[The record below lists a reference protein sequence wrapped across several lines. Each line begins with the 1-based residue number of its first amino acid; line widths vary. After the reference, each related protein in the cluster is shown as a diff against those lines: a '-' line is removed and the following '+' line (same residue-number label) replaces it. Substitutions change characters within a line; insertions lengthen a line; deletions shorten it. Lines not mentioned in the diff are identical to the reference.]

1 MLHSALQQPA
11 VPGAYIS
18 YLARAFD
25 DHAGLVAGTPLDPAR
40 LGALVEPVSVSQ
52 LLRIVGNA
60 NALATA
66 PDWYLPWAKGMAE
79 HFHGP
84 VTIALL
90 TAPTLGAGLDA
101 FVRHMPQRVPYLL
114 WRGTRVRGRYHCE
127 LVELID
133 LGTARQVLIESPIL
147 CMHEYVRT
155 IRGGRVSGAHVELRY
170 PRTSHAEH
178 YAGYFECPVRF
189 DAPHNAMV
197 FPEDWLD
204 TPNAGFDAAG
214 FRMALRQCAQA
225 ASAREENPLLAARRC
240 VQTWI
245 DERIE
250 GGAPPSLQA
259 LAVRLHVSPRTLVR
273 RLGNAG
279 TTYQA
284 MLDEIQFE
292 RARGLLARRD
302 WRLAGIA
309 RELGFHDAASFTRS
323 FKRWSGMTPGHYRAS
338 LLAAA

>member
-1 MLHSALQQPA
+1 M
-11 VPGAYIS
+11 PGAYIS

-25 DHAGLVAGTPLDPAR
+25 NHAGLVAGTPLEPGASGCAGGTRVGEAAAAR
-40 LGALVEPVSVSQ
+40 RRQCRRA
-52 LLRIVGNA
+52 RHHA
-60 NALATA
+60 
-66 PDWYLPWAKGMAE
+66 DWYLPWAKGIAR

-225 ASAREENPLLAARRC
+225 ASARGESGLLAARRF
-240 VQTWI
+240 VQTSI
-245 DERIE
+245 DERVD

-279 TTYQA
+279 STTYQA
-284 MLDEIQFE
+284 MLDEESSSNAPAACSPAATGASPASRGSSASTMRRAFS
-292 RARGLLARRD
+292 RARSS
-302 WRLAGIA
+302 AGPA
-309 RELGFHDAASFTRS
+309 
-323 FKRWSGMTPGHYRAS
+323 
-338 LLAAA
+338 